1 MSAAG
6 AKRPAH
12 NLMSSTLKPDGP
24 SGAGAKRLRR
34 TPMLSSSS
42 GRDERVVVTGLG
54 VVSPIGV
61 GVDAFWKNALAG
73 RSGISAIPAF
83 DGLPL
88 EGYRSQVAGQVL
100 DFDAGQLPAGVHV
113 ERLDRYAQFAL
124 LAAREALE
132 DAGLGL
138 ERENPYR
145 VGVIMGAGMGG
156 MLIGEEEFTKLYR
169 NLRPNRVHPNFIPM
183 ITLNS
188 ASGIVAIT
196 FGAKGVNQ
204 TISTA
209 CSSSAHAIGQALTC
223 IRAGRADVI
232 VAGGADASLTPLT
245 FAGFCSLRA
254 LSTAFNDAPA
264 RASRPFDRARDGFV
278 MGEGAGMLILE
289 SLGHALRRKARI
301 YAEVAGYAATSEA
314 HHMVIPKQDGS
325 EMAVTMELALRDAG
339 VPPAQVDHINA
350 HATATPIGD
359 PVEVTAIRRLFKA
372 RADRIL
378 VNATK
383 SMIGHTLGAAGAV
396 GGITCV
402 LALRTGLVHPTI
414 NYDDPDPA
422 CELGG
427 ISTEAQERPLAVAVL
442 NAFGFGSNNAVV
454 VFKKSPAATA
464 SRRWR

>member
-1 MSAAG
+1 
-6 AKRPAH
+6 
-12 NLMSSTLKPDGP
+12 MSSTLK
-24 SGAGAKRLRR
+24 
-34 TPMLSSSS
+34 
-42 GRDERVVVTGLG
+42 RDQRVVVTGLG

-61 GVDAFWKNALAG
+61 GIDAFWKNALAG
-73 RSGISAIPAF
+73 RSGISLLSPF

-88 EGYRSQVAGQVL
+88 DGYRSRVAGQVL
-100 DFDAGQLPAGVHV
+100 DFDPGQLPAGVHP
-113 ERLDRYAQFAL
+113 ERLDRYAQLAL
-124 LAAREALE
+124 LSAR
-132 DAGLGL
+132 
-138 ERENPYR
+138 
-145 VGVIMGAGMGG
+145 
-156 MLIGEEEFTKLYR
+156 EFTKLHR

-188 ASGIVAIT
+188 ASGIIAIT

-223 IRAGRADVI
+223 IRSGQADVVI
-232 VAGGADASLTPLT
+232 AGGADASLTPLT

-289 SLGHALRRKARI
+289 SLRHAVKRKAHI
-301 YAEVAGYAATSEA
+301 YAEVAGYGATSEA
-314 HHMVIPKQDGS
+314 HHMVIPKEGGA
-325 EMAVTMELALRDAG
+325 EMAVTMALALRDAG
-339 VPPAQVDHINA
+339 VSPAQVDHVNA

-359 PVEVTAIRRLFKA
+359 PVEVAAIRRVFKA

-378 VNATK
+378 INATK

-402 LALRTGLVHPTI
+402 LALQTGLVHPTV

-427 ISTEAQERPLAVAVL
+427 ISTEVQERPLRVAVL

-454 VFKKSPAATA
+454 VFKPSPVGAA
-464 SRRWR
+464 RPRNR

>member
-1 MSAAG
+1 
-6 AKRPAH
+6 
-12 NLMSSTLKPDGP
+12 
-24 SGAGAKRLRR
+24 
-34 TPMLSSSS
+34 
-42 GRDERVVVTGLG
+42 VTGLG
-54 VVSPIGV
+54 VVSPIGI
-61 GVDAFWKNALAG
+61 GLHAFWKNALAG
-73 RSGISAIPAF
+73 RSGITALPAF
-83 DGLPL
+83 EGLPL
-88 EGYRSQVAGQVL
+88 EGYRSRVAGQVV
-100 DFDAGQLPAGVHV
+100 DFDPGELPQGVHAD
-113 ERLDRYAQFAL
+113 RLDRYAQLAL
-124 LAAREALE
+124 LATKEALE
-132 DAGLGL
+132 DAGLRM
-138 ERENPYR
+138 EREAPHR

-156 MLIGEEEFTKLYR
+156 MVIGEEEFTKLYR

-188 ASGIVAIT
+188 ASGIIAIT

-223 IRAGRADVI
+223 IRAGQADVMI
-232 VAGGADASLTPLT
+232 AGGADASLTPLT

-254 LSTAFNDAPA
+254 LSTSFNDAPA

-278 MGEGAGMLILE
+278 MGEGAATLILE
-289 SLGHALRRKARI
+289 SLSHALKRKARI
-301 YAEVAGYAATSEA
+301 YAEVAGYGATSEA
-314 HHMVIPKQDGS
+314 YHMVIPKADGS
-325 EMAVTMELALRDAG
+325 EMAMTMALALRDAG
-339 VPPAQVDHINA
+339 LAPAAVDHINA

-359 PVEVTAIRRLFKA
+359 PVEVTAIRRLFKS

-396 GGITCV
+396 GGLACV
-402 LALRTGLVHPTI
+402 LALQTGLVHPTV

-427 ISTEAQERPLAVAVL
+427 LSNAAQEHPLEVALL

-454 VFKKSPAATA
+454 VFKKAAVTT
-464 SRRWR
+464 SRPR